1 MNTMLY
7 LLGFLLTTMCLLVL
21 GVNVWVLIDHLLTID
36 VPPSIPHPM
45 KFRILH
51 YCFHLTTTWGDILE
65 KMNICSMP
73 QFFNFVHDSLVLKE
87 NLGVFVKDLYFGTIP
102 VRLFHPKAASSKP
115 RRGIIFFHGGGA
127 LIGSLD
133 YYHNLCAFLARETDS
148 VLMSVGYRKLPY
160 YHHPSLYYDCL
171 NASIHF
177 LKSLKA
183 YGVDRS
189 RVVIC
194 GDSIGGGAAVAII
207 QTLLGRTDIPK
218 IRAQVL
224 IYPILQ
230 AFYFQSPSHLMNR
243 NIPFLTKDFL
253 ITCVCKYLA
262 IDRSWKDAMLT
273 GACISPSAWK
283 KYEKWL
289 SPDNIPKRFRT
300 EYQRHETPFNE
311 AAYLETR
318 HTMNVDISPLIA
330 DDKIIAQL
338 PEAFIVSLHWDIIR
352 DDVLLYKKRLEDQ
365 GVPVT
370 WHHVE
375 DGFHGCI
382 LFFEKKFFS
391 FPCSLNIVNA
401 VVSYI
406 KSL

>member
-1 MNTMLY
+1 MLY
-7 LLGFLLTTMCLLVL
+7 LVGFLLATVCLLVL
-21 GVNVWVLIDHLLTID
+21 GVNVWVLIDHFLTID
-36 VPPSIPHPM
+36 VPPSIPHPV

-51 YCFHLTTTWGDILE
+51 FCFHLTTTWGHILE

-73 QFFNFVHDSLVLKE
+73 QFFCFLQDSLSSKE
-87 NLGVFVKDLYFGTIP
+87 NHGVFVKDLRFGTIP
-102 VRLFHPKAASSKP
+102 VRLFRPKAASSKP
-115 RRGIIFFHGGGA
+115 RRGILFFHGGGA
-127 LIGSLD
+127 MIGSLD
-133 YYHNLCAFLARETDS
+133 SHHNLCTFLARETDS
-148 VLMSVGYRKLPY
+148 VLVSVGYRKLPY
-160 YHHPSLYYDCL
+160 YHHPSLYHDCI

-183 YGVDRS
+183 YGIDPS

-194 GDSIGGGAAVAII
+194 GESIGGAAAVVVT
-207 QTLLGRTDIPK
+207 QTLLSRTDIPK

-230 AFYFQSPSHLMNR
+230 AFYFQSPSHLMHK
-243 NIPFLTKDFL
+243 NIPFLTKDFM
-253 ITCVCKYLA
+253 ITCICKYLA
-262 IDRSWKDAMLT
+262 IDFSWKDAMLT

-300 EYQRHETPFNE
+300 TYQPPESPAPFNE
-311 AAYLETR
+311 AAYLETK
-318 HTMNVDISPLIA
+318 HAMNIDISPLVA

-338 PEAFIVSLHWDIIR
+338 PEAFLVSLHWDIIR

-382 LFFEKKFFS
+382 LLFDKKLFS

-406 KSL
+406 KDL